1 MKCSDYLNFNIK
13 QLTFMKKTSHIFLLL
28 CFISSCDL
36 FMTANEYYLE
46 AETFRNN
53 GNPKE
58 AIKLLKKITTK
69 FSDDTK
75 TPDAQYL
82 IAEIYYRDLQDFS
95 KSIGEYRKFSAAFPE
110 NKKAPFSIFM
120 QGYIHANELMNHDS
134 ASIIYKNFIDKYP
147 NHEMVESVKF
157 ELKYLGLGINE
168 IPELKH
174 LIEKK

>member
-13 QLTFMKKTSHIFLLL
+13 QLTLMKKTSHILLL

-53 GNPKE
+53 GNPEE

-69 FSDDTK
+69 FSDDAK
-75 TPDAQYL
+75 APDAQYL

-110 NKKAPFSIFM
+110 NNKAPFSIFM